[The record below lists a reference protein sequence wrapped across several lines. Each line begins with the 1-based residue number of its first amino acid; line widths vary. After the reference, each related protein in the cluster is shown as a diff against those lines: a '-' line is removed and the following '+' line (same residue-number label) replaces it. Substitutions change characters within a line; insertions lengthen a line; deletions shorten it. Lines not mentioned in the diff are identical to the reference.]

1 MTSALSEDASN
12 GYEAVAG
19 AFMSHRSGSSI
30 GVAMVRRWTE
40 ELPPSA
46 AVLDLGCGHGVPI
59 SRVLVERGLT
69 VYGIDASPSMIDRF
83 RACFPGAVAE
93 CAGVENSEFFGRA
106 FDGVIAWGLM
116 FLLSPD
122 VQANLVQ
129 KVSRVL
135 KPGGRFLFTAPRQA
149 SEWQD
154 TLTGRKSV
162 SLGSDAYI
170 RLVHKS
176 GMVVLEES
184 EDEGE
189 NHYYF
194 VRRPELATHDG

>member
-1 MTSALSEDASN
+1 MTSELSADASN
-12 GYEAVAG
+12 GYEAVAE
-19 AFMSHRSGSSI
+19 AFMSHRSAST

-40 ELPPSA
+40 DLSPGA

-59 SRVLVERGLT
+59 SQVLVDRGLT
-69 VYGIDASPSMIDRF
+69 VYGIDASPTMIDRF
-83 RACFPGAVAE
+83 RARFPGAVAE

-116 FLLSPD
+116 FLLSEEM
-122 VQANLVQ
+122 QADLIQ
-129 KVSRVL
+129 KVARVL
-135 KPGGRFLFTAPRQA
+135 KPGGRFLFTAPRRA

-154 TLTGRKSV
+154 SLTGRKSV

-170 RLVHKS
+170 RSMQRAGL
-176 GMVVLEES
+176 VVLEED
-184 EDEGE
+184 EDDGQ

-194 VRRPELATHDG
+194 ARRPEVATLGA

>member
-1 MTSALSEDASN
+1 MTSHRPADASN

-30 GVAMVRRWTE
+30 GVATVRRWTE
-40 ELPPSA
+40 ELPPAA

-59 SRVLVERGLT
+59 SRVLVDRGLS

-83 RACFPGAVAE
+83 RAHFPGAVAE
-93 CAGVENSEFFGRA
+93 CAGVESSEFFGRA

-116 FLLSPD
+116 FLLSPE
-122 VQANLVQ
+122 VQVTLVQ
-129 KVSRVL
+129 KVSRAL

-149 SEWQD
+149 SEWRD
-154 TLTGRKSV
+154 ILTGRKSV
-162 SLGSDAYI
+162 SLGSETYT
-170 RLVHKS
+170 RLVQKS
-176 GMVVLEES
+176 GLVVLEED

-194 VRRPELATHDG
+194 VRRPRSGHE